1 MHGFQFIVE
10 VVEALCRDSPR
21 RLRTLMIT
29 LGDFLDISV
38 YALDRAQVYLE
49 GIAGLDK
56 VDWRRM
62 LKGMDE
68 SIPSLTKVV
77 LGLRAFPVAPEVY
90 VRHGIH
96 ARQQQSQWMEWTK
109 ALREKVEMGLSGES
123 RT

>member
-62 LKGMDE
+62 LKGMHQ